1 MGDNGS
7 GKTSLAQA
15 FFWCFYGTN
24 SFQDKILLNRF
35 VANNMIPNQKEMVC
49 VRVYLE
55 HKQEEYC
62 VVRQQEYTKQYN
74 DSLKPQNSI
83 LAISKKI
90 KMEIECGLVQA
101 KLNR

>member
-1 MGDNGS
+1 MRLQSIELTNFRQFKDEKIQFAIDKNQNVTLIMGDNGS

-24 SFQDKILLNRF
+24 SFQDKILLNRL

-62 VVRQQEYTKQYN
+62 VVRQ
-74 DSLKPQNSI
+74 
-83 LAISKKI
+83 
-90 KMEIECGLVQA
+90 
-101 KLNR
+101 